1 MKKTLLF
8 VFAILFS
15 FNSNAQAIY
24 EDFES
29 EKLAETRKLKIQLPR
44 NFDVEY
50 KYGYPLVVVL
60 DGDYLFEPVA
70 GNIDYQAYW
79 EDIPDCVIVGIKQSK
94 TRDLDFLYDEY
105 SFFPTQDGADF
116 YEFIGQELL
125 PYMKVNYNTSDFRI
139 IVGHDLSANFINYFL
154 FKELP
159 LFKAY
164 ISLSPDLAPEM
175 SSRLQERLSTLT
187 EQTFYYTATADADI
201 KQLRQD
207 ILELDNKLKNI
218 ENEKIRYKFDD
229 FTDAT
234 HYSLVGRGI
243 PKALNDIFYL
253 YKPISRKE
261 YDEKVL
267 TYEGSP
273 YEYLMKRYD
282 DIKLFYGFEK
292 QVVENDI
299 RAIAA
304 ASKKKDDL
312 DSMQNISQLANKEY
326 SNSMLSAYYSGMY
339 HEMAGNLKK
348 ALRRYQAGLLLEPSQ
363 FVDKDLLLDKMYDL
377 EQELKN

>member
-1 MKKTLLF
+1 MKKTLLMVLAF
-8 VFAILFS
+8 LSINLC
-15 FNSNAQAIY
+15 NAQAIY

-29 EKLAETRKLKIQLPR
+29 ERLGETRKIKIQLPR
-44 NFDVEY
+44 NFDPEY

-70 GNIDYQAYW
+70 GNIDYQSYW
-79 EDIPDCVIVGIKQSK
+79 EDIPDCVIVGIKQSNS
-94 TRDLDFLYDEY
+94 RDLDFLYDEY
-105 SFFPTQDGADF
+105 NFFPTQDGADF
-116 YEFIGQELL
+116 YEFLGQEIL
-125 PYMKVNYNTSDFRI
+125 PYMKVNYNASNFRI

-154 FKELP
+154 FKEAP

-164 ISLSPDLAPEM
+164 IALSPDLAPEM
-175 SSRLQERLSTLT
+175 AARLQEKLSATT
-187 EQTFYYTATADADI
+187 EQTFYYMATADGDI
-201 KQLRQD
+201 KQLRTD
-207 ILELDNKLKNI
+207 ILECDAKLKSL
-218 ENEKIRYKFDD
+218 ENEKLRYKFDD
-229 FTDAT
+229 FSDAT
-234 HYSLVGRGI
+234 HYSLVGRGL

-253 YKPISRKE
+253 YRPISRNE
-261 YDEKVL
+261 YDDKVL

-273 YEYLMKRYD
+273 YEYLMKKYD

-312 DSMQNISQLANKEY
+312 DSMQSISQLANKEY
-326 SNSMLSAYYSGMY
+326 PESMLSAYYSGMY
-339 HEMAGNLKK
+339 NEMAGNLKK
-348 ALRRYQAGLLLEPSQ
+348 ALKRYRAGLMLESSQ
-363 FVDKDLLLDKMYDL
+363 FIDKDLLLDKIYDL

>member
-1 MKKTLLF
+1 MKKAFIIALTLITTSSSL
-8 VFAILFS
+8 
-15 FNSNAQAIY
+15 AQAIY

-29 EKLAETRKLKIQLPR
+29 ERLGETRKLKIQLPR
-44 NFDVEY
+44 NFDKEY

-60 DGDYLFEPVA
+60 DGDYMFEPVS

-94 TRDLDFLYDEY
+94 SRDLDFLYDEY

-116 YEFIGQELL
+116 YEFIGQEIL
-125 PYMKVNYNTSDFRI
+125 PYMKVNYNTSNFRI
-139 IVGHDLSANFINYFL
+139 IVGHDLGANFINYFL
-154 FKELP
+154 FKNEP

-175 SSRLQERLSTLT
+175 ASRLQEKFTSITQ
-187 EQTFYYTATADADI
+187 QTFYYVATSDGDI

-207 ILELDNKLKNI
+207 ILELDNNLKGI
-218 ENEKIRYKFDD
+218 DNEKLRYKFDD
-229 FTDAT
+229 FSDAS

-253 YKPISRKE
+253 YRPISRKE

-273 YEYLMKRYD
+273 YEYLMKKYD
-282 DIKLFYGFEK
+282 DIKTFYGFEK

-304 ASKKKDDL
+304 ASKKKDNL
-312 DSMQNISQLANKEY
+312 DSMQNIAKLAEREY
-326 SNSMLSAYYSGMY
+326 SDSMLSTYYSGMY

-377 EQELKN
+377 EEELKN